1 MLKGLKTYFLKN
13 NLGKA
18 VIAASFLLFLVFAP
32 IFSIIHNFEHNS
44 YKNTKEIAFF
54 DNFDGKNDKNHSI
67 FDCSLCIFN
76 NFSHN
81 FIFAKT
87 AFFTALAFFLVF
99 SSFGFYHL
107 KPSFLL
113 NSF

>member
-54 DNFDGKNDKNHSI
+54 
-67 FDCSLCIFN
+67 N

-113 NSF
+113 NSFSSRAPPF